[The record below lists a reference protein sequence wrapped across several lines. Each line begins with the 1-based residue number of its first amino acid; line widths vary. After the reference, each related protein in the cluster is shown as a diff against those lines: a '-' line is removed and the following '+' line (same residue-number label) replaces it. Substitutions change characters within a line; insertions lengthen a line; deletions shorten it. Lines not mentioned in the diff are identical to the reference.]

1 VGSEPFRVGVYS
13 GLFQVFFKSREF
25 FPIILQQKLT
35 TLDLASYCGGSLGL
49 FLGFSVLS
57 AVEIFYYL
65 TLRVICSHKQLNKVS
80 IIRNGEEPRR
90 SKNYLV
96 EYLENSSI
104 QGFKQMTMKKWHFI
118 ERFV

>member
-1 VGSEPFRVGVYS
+1 MYS
-13 GLFQVFFKSREF
+13 GLLQVFFKSPQF

-49 FLGFSVLS
+49 FLGFSVIS
-57 AVEIFYYL
+57 AVEIVYYL
-65 TLRVICSHKQLNKVS
+65 TLRVICSNRQLNKVS
-80 IIRNGEEPRR
+80 IIRSSEETQG

-104 QGFKQMTMKKWHFI
+104 QGFKQLTVKKWHLV
-118 ERFV
+118 ERFA